1 MNAKESEPGYGE
13 AMAELEAILDELE
26 GDQLD
31 VDLLATRVQRASELL
46 KVCRARI
53 ARAQHDVDRIVADL
67 DDFDGSEDDAAAAKG

>member
-1 MNAKESEPGYGE
+1 MTGKATEPGYGE

-31 VDLLATRVQRASELL
+31 VDRLAERVQRASELL

-53 ARAQHDVDRIVADL
+53 ARAQQDVDRIVSDL
-67 DDFDGSEDDAAAAKG
+67 EDFDSIEDDAPEG

>member
-1 MNAKESEPGYGE
+1 VSAKESEPGYGE

-31 VDLLATRVQRASELL
+31 VDLLAARVQRASELL

-53 ARAQHDVDRIVADL
+53 ARAQQDVDRIVADL
-67 DDFDGSEDDAAAAKG
+67 DDFDGSDDDTAAASD

>member
-1 MNAKESEPGYGE
+1 MNAKASGPGYGE

-31 VDLLATRVQRASELL
+31 VDLLAERVQRASELL

-53 ARAQHDVDRIVADL
+53 ARAQQDVDRIVSDL
-67 DDFDGSEDDAAAAKG
+67 EDFDAGDDGRAPER

>member
-1 MNAKESEPGYGE
+1 MSAKASEPGYGE

-31 VDLLATRVQRASELL
+31 VDLLAERVQRASELL

-53 ARAQHDVDRIVADL
+53 ARAQQDVDRIVSDL
-67 DDFDGSEDDAAAAKG
+67 EDFDASEDDPAPEG

>member
-1 MNAKESEPGYGE
+1 MTAKASEPGYGE

-31 VDLLATRVQRASELL
+31 VDLLAERVQRASELL

-53 ARAQHDVDRIVADL
+53 ARAQQDVDRIVSDL
-67 DDFDGSEDDAAAAKG
+67 EDFDASEEDPAPEG

>member
-1 MNAKESEPGYGE
+1 MTAQASEPGYGE

-31 VDLLATRVQRASELL
+31 VDLLAERVQRASELL

-53 ARAQHDVDRIVADL
+53 ARAQQDVDRIVSDL
-67 DDFDGSEDDAAAAKG
+67 EDFDASEDDPAPAG